1 MYLKAKTKDSYKKY
15 FCIACLQNFTTEKV
29 LSNHIKEGLLINGRQ
44 AVNYESETIKFTN
57 YEKQVPIPFKVYADT
72 QFVLKRTNSYKGE
85 HKNIKNN
92 HISRTFSN
100 SIGAKLVCIDDRF
113 TLPVIIFKGKNC
125 INKFI
130 WWVINQNKRIKE
142 IITNHFNKEF
152 IMTAQHEEI
161 YNDSQIC
168 WICNEELNADK
179 VRDHCHIT
187 GKFRGAAHNQCN
199 LKLRIPKMFPIL
211 C

>member
-1 MYLKAKTKDSYKKY
+1 M
-15 FCIACLQNFTTEKV
+15 ACLQNFIIEKI
-29 LSNHIKEGLLINGRQ
+29 LNNHKKQCLLINGCQ

-113 TLPVIIFKGKNC
+113 TLPVITFKGKNC

-142 IITNHFNKEF
+142 IITNHFNKEL
-152 IMTAQHEEI
+152 IMTAQDEEI
-161 YNDSQIC
+161 YNNSQIC
-168 WICNEELNADK
+168 LICNEELNAEK
-179 VRDHCHIT
+179 VRDHFI
-187 GKFRGAAHNQCN
+187 
-199 LKLRIPKMFPIL
+199 
-211 C
+211 

>member
-1 MYLKAKTKDSYKKY
+1 M
-15 FCIACLQNFTTEKV
+15 
-29 LSNHIKEGLLINGRQ
+29 
-44 AVNYESETIKFTN
+44 
-57 YEKQVPIPFKVYADT
+57 
-72 QFVLKRTNSYKGE
+72 
-85 HKNIKNN
+85 
-92 HISRTFSN
+92 
-100 SIGAKLVCIDDRF
+100 CIDDRF
-113 TLPVIIFKGKNC
+113 TLPVITFKGKNC

-152 IMTAQHEEI
+152 IMTAQQEES
-161 YNDSQIC
+161 YNNSQIC

-179 VRDHCHIT
+179 VRDHCHIS